1 MSIINMRILA
11 LGAILSLCM
20 ASCKNENKADS
31 SLEAWGPD
39 TLTTNAPPKKIAQS
53 DRSPASSSP
62 NAPDRNSNAT
72 SSATNGANTTTSTK
86 GADGVAIQSG
96 VVGLGVGPSGKRWW
110 DNRTIF
116 FMDFV
121 GATGDIVYD
130 AVKGQQY
137 FPETRIFIYC
147 TDKSMEGGVNYNKT
161 KMTIE
166 ETETDDRI
174 FMWVHLD
181 ENRKPLF
188 VRTLI
193 SKNIKDKIK
202 SAPLKI

>member
-1 MSIINMRILA
+1 MNIIRIFA
-11 LGAILSLCM
+11 LGALLSLCL
-20 ASCKNENKADS
+20 ASCKNENKGDS

-53 DRSPASSSP
+53 DRSPASSTP
-62 NAPDRNSNAT
+62 GVPDRNASSSSSSTSGTGTAT
-72 SSATNGANTTTSTK
+72 SEK
-86 GADGVAIQSG
+86 GAEGASVQSG

-121 GATGDIVYD
+121 GATGDIVYE

-166 ETETDDRI
+166 ETELDDRI

-181 ENRKPLF
+181 DNRKPLF

-193 SKNIKDKIK
+193 SDNIKDKIK